1 MFAASERRPV
11 GLGWRGARMGKRH
24 ARVSLPAMGL
34 LLDSFWRAAAYCLHP
49 RVIALSVLPLVLMAA
64 AAFGLGYFFWEPA
77 LDAVHESLE
86 TWPMAATVTGWIESA
101 GGPGIRT
108 VLAPLVVVL
117 LATPLIVVVSLL
129 MVALLMVPAMLGLVT
144 ERRFAALE
152 KKHGGS
158 VLGGV
163 ALSLGATLVAMLAL
177 LLSLP
182 LWLVPPLVLVL
193 PPLIWGWLTY
203 RVMTYDTLADHASA
217 DERRTLV
224 ARHRPFLLGIGVMT
238 GYLGAAPSL
247 LWASGVLF
255 VAMAPILVP
264 VAIWVYTLVF
274 AFSALWFAHYLLA
287 ALAELRA
294 QAQPPLPLP
303 LPPQAEAL
311 PPPTGT
317 VA

>member
-1 MFAASERRPV
+1 
-11 GLGWRGARMGKRH
+11 
-24 ARVSLPAMGL
+24 MGL

-77 LDAVHESLE
+77 LDAVHEALVN
-86 TWPMAATVTGWIESA
+86 WPMAATVTGWIESA
-101 GGPGIRT
+101 GGPGIKT

-117 LATPLIVVVSLL
+117 LATPLIVVAALFV
-129 MVALLMVPAMLGLVT
+129 VALLMVPAMLGLVS
-144 ERRFAALE
+144 ERRFATLE
-152 KKHGGS
+152 KKRGGS
-158 VLGGV
+158 LLGGV
-163 ALSLGATLVAMLAL
+163 ALSLGATLVALLAL

-287 ALAELRA
+287 ALSELRA
-294 QAQPPLPLP
+294 QVQPPIP
-303 LPPQAEAL
+303 LPPQAEVLPPAPAEAL
-311 PPPTGT
+311 PPPSGT

>member
-1 MFAASERRPV
+1 
-11 GLGWRGARMGKRH
+11 
-24 ARVSLPAMGL
+24 MGL

-77 LDAVHESLE
+77 LDAVHEALE

-117 LATPLIVVVSLL
+117 LATPAIVVAALL
-129 MVALLMVPAMLGLVT
+129 VVALLMVPAMLGLVA
-144 ERRFAALE
+144 ERRFATLE
-152 KKHGGS
+152 KKRGGS
-158 VLGGV
+158 LLGGA
-163 ALSLGATLVAMLAL
+163 ALSLGATLLAL
-177 LLSLP
+177 LALVLSLP

-203 RVMTYDTLADHASA
+203 RVMTYDTLAEHASA
-217 DERRTLV
+217 DERRALV
-224 ARHRPFLLGIGVMT
+224 ARHRPLLIGIGVLT

-264 VAIWVYTLVF
+264 VALWVYTLVF
-274 AFSALWFAHYLLA
+274 AFSALWFAHFLLA
-287 ALAELRA
+287 ALAELRQEA
-294 QAQPPLPLP
+294 PPPAP
-303 LPPQAEAL
+303 LPPPQVEELL
-311 PPPTGT
+311 PPPSGT
-317 VA
+317 FA